1 MRAAACLLLLCTA
14 AASAADA
21 AVPCPDG
28 LPRADAARCA
38 KAQMSRSKRNL
49 LAAEKELA
57 DKLAAWGADEQSAHA
72 AGQYMIYARHT
83 FKQYRAAQCQLAAT
97 LSGAPAAA
105 QNIRRNTC
113 KAELNNRRAE
123 QIRALADNLPQ
134 RPSENQTAAQ
144 PDTAAEEPPARQP

>member
-1 MRAAACLLLLCTA
+1 MRAAACLLLLYTA
-14 AASAADA
+14 AASAAGTQ
-21 AVPCPDG
+21 PYPDG

-123 QIRALADNLPQ
+123 QIRVLADNLPQ
-134 RPSENQTAAQ
+134 RLSENQTAAQ

>member
-1 MRAAACLLLLCTA
+1 MRAAACLLLLYTA
-14 AASAADA
+14 AASAAGTQ
-21 AVPCPDG
+21 PCPDG

-123 QIRALADNLPQ
+123 QIRVLADNLPQ
-134 RPSENQTAAQ
+134 RLSENQTAAQ